1 MDAPQPLQLCFCPVC
16 DDEAQMPWVRVPIA
30 GATIPFRFWGYY
42 HTMPNGEAVVY
53 AATPDTTYVTFSGL
67 DGALQW
73 FDEKYNHEGARAKG
87 AWKDKSRKALE
98 QSSTWAEGA
107 AAVPVAHPHVD
118 NPFCFCNV
126 PPQDMV
132 GLHGDVTESWDQCI
146 PPPSDAE
153 ACTGMV
159 CDAEEQDDYDMF
171 CHAQHSKYEASHAA
185 ALRRTDR
192 LPSTCVR
199 YAVADMG
206 GDACIAR
213 KIVRGCGTEHW
224 TADTLSD
231 LIVMAHAFP
240 PLLAFHGWAEGERYR
255 QMDCDFRAMDGTL
268 LEHMHV
274 NAACWQY
281 YQTQIRELAKKRRS
295 K

>member
-1 MDAPQPLQLCFCPVC
+1 MEAPRPPQLCLCPVC
-16 DDEAQMPWVRVPIA
+16 DGNPQMPWVRVPIA
-30 GATIPFRFWGYY
+30 GATIPFQFWAYY
-42 HTMPNGEAVVY
+42 HTTPNGKMALYAVQ
-53 AATPDTTYVTFSGL
+53 PDTTYATFSNL
-67 DGALQW
+67 DDALQW
-73 FDEKYNHEGARAKG
+73 FDEKYNHGGARAKG
-87 AWKDKSRKALE
+87 AWKDKSHMALQ
-98 QSSTWAEGA
+98 QSSTWTEGTD
-107 AAVPVAHPHVD
+107 AVPTAHPHVD

-126 PPQDMV
+126 PRTV
-132 GLHGDVTESWDQCI
+132 GLRGTVTESWDQCI
-146 PPPSDAE
+146 PSPPGAE
-153 ACTGMV
+153 ACAGMV
-159 CDAEEQDDYDMF
+159 CDAEEQDDYDVF
-171 CHAQHSKYEASHAA
+171 CHSQHSKYEASHEA
-185 ALRRTDR
+185 ALRRTER

-199 YAVADMG
+199 YTVADMG
-206 GDACIAR
+206 GDALLAR
-213 KIVRGCGTEHW
+213 KIVRDRGTEPW

-240 PLLAFHGWAEGERYR
+240 PLVAFHGWVEGERYR